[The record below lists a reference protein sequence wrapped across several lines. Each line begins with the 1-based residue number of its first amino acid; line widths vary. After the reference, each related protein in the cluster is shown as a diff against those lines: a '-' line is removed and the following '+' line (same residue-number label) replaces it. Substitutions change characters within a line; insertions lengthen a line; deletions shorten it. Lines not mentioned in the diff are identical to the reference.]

1 MVAEVAAVI
10 HAAVDAQCQR
20 IYLWKNKQILLWSR
34 TGEAAEVFSLW
45 RSKRVFSMWSS
56 SKIHASSGEANGYS
70 YVTQASALPQPE
82 QREKKRIIEEKEQ
95 KSVMQRVKAKQ
106 TKEKKHCNRNHH
118 RQQEPTDPCFIACA
132 NPHCN
137 FLVHPDPV
145 LNGFCCRTCAWN
157 FKSGGKYEKKH
168 GRMCKRIRA
177 LTGLLNLCFFP
188 KQPCAVGVLTGL
200 LRAMNKQSLPAFVR
214 QLLS

>member
-1 MVAEVAAVI
+1 MLSASEYT
-10 HAAVDAQCQR
+10 CGKTSR
-20 IYLWKNKQILLWSR
+20 YFCGLELEKQPRYFLC
-34 TGEAAEVFSLW
+34 
-45 RSKRVFSMWSS
+45 
-56 SKIHASSGEANGYS
+56 GEANGYFPCGAAAR
-70 YVTQASALPQPE
+70 YTPLVQPLMHQPVRRKRALPQPE

-200 LRAMNKQSLPAFVR
+200 LRAMNCNFTR
-214 QLLS
+214 